1 MANREIDVKSMA
13 LGGRNRS
20 GLIIAIVVIAVVVLG
35 IFSSWYTIDQG
46 ERGVVL
52 RTGAMVGTAE
62 PGLHFKLPWIET
74 VVKIPVTQQVT
85 YWTCQNGSP
94 CQTGEHAQMQAYS
107 QDQQPADMRVTI
119 SWHVPADGVEK
130 VYSEYGSLSNL
141 ESRLI
146 SRRAPQDVKTVF
158 GRFTA
163 ASVIQNRAQFNTDVQ
178 AAIETG
184 IQGPVQIDSVQVEN
198 IDFSDTY
205 ENSIE
210 QRMLAEVEVQ
220 KLRQNAEREKVQAQ
234 ITVTQAQAAADSRR
248 ADAQAQADAV
258 RLQAQADAEAIGL
271 RGDAEARAI
280 KARGDALRDNPN
292 LVFLTQAEKW
302 NGQLPTTMLPNASVP
317 MLNLNPRPQ
326 ADAPAN
332 QP

>member
-1 MANREIDVKSMA
+1 MANREIDLAYAATRGRLPVF
-13 LGGRNRS
+13 LG
-20 GLIIAIVVIAVVVLG
+20 IAAVIAIIMLVL
-35 IFSSWYTIDQG
+35 SSWYTIDQG
-46 ERGVVL
+46 ERGVIL

-85 YWTCQNGSP
+85 YWTCQNGAN
-94 CQTGEHAQMQAYS
+94 CEAGEHPQMQAYS

-119 SWHVPADGVEK
+119 SWHVPPDAVEK
-130 VYSEYGSLSNL
+130 VYSEFGSLGNL
-141 ESRLI
+141 ESRLV

-158 GRFTA
+158 GKFTA

-178 AAIETG
+178 AAIEAG

-198 IDFSDTY
+198 IDFSDAY

-234 ITVTQAQAAADSRR
+234 ITVTQAQAAADARR

-258 RLQAQADAEAIGL
+258 RLQAEADSQAIQL
-271 RGDAEARAI
+271 RGDAEAKAI

-292 LVFLTQAEKW
+292 LIFLTQAEKW
-302 NGQLPTTMLPNASVP
+302 NGQLPTTMLPNGSVP
-317 MLNLNPRPQ
+317 MLNL
-326 ADAPAN
+326 DARQSSAVPAG
-332 QP
+332 QE

>member
-1 MANREIDVKSMA
+1 MANREIDIASVASKGRVTA
-13 LGGRNRS
+13 LIG
-20 GLIIAIVVIAVVVLG
+20 IIAVIAVLMLV
-35 IFSSWYTIDQG
+35 FSSWYTIDQG
-46 ERGVVL
+46 ERGVIL

-62 PGLHFKLPWIET
+62 PGLHFKLPWVET
-74 VVKIPVTQQVT
+74 VIKIPVTQQVT
-85 YWTCQNGSP
+85 YWTCQNGTS
-94 CQTGEHAQMQAYS
+94 CQANEHQQMAAYS

-119 SWHVPADGVEK
+119 SWHVPADAVEH
-130 VYSEYGSLSNL
+130 VYSEFGSLSNL

-146 SRRAPQDVKTVF
+146 ARRAPQDVKTVF
-158 GRFTA
+158 GKFTA

-178 AAIETG
+178 AAIEAG

-198 IDFSDTY
+198 IDFSDAY

-234 ITVTQAQAAADSRR
+234 ITVTQAQAAADARR

-258 RLQAQADAEAIGL
+258 KLQAQADAEAIQL
-271 RGDAEARAI
+271 RGDAEAKAI

-292 LVFLTQAEKW
+292 LIFLTQAEKW

-317 MLNLNPRPQ
+317 MLNLDPRQSP
-326 ADAPAN
+326 AAPAAEHE
-332 QP
+332 

>member
-1 MANREIDVKSMA
+1 MANREIDIASMA
-13 LGGRNRS
+13 SRGRATAFI
-20 GLIIAIVVIAVVVLG
+20 GIIAIIAVVMLVL
-35 IFSSWYTIDQG
+35 SSWYTIDQG
-46 ERGVVL
+46 ERGVIL

-85 YWTCQNGSP
+85 YWTCQSGGN
-94 CQTGEHAQMQAYS
+94 CENNEHPQMQAYS

-119 SWHVPADGVEK
+119 SWHVPPDAVEH
-130 VYSEYGSLSNL
+130 VYSEFGSIGNL

-146 SRRAPQDVKTVF
+146 ARRAPQDVKTVF
-158 GRFTA
+158 GKFTA

-178 AAIETG
+178 AAIEAG

-198 IDFSDTY
+198 IDFSDAY

-234 ITVTQAQAAADSRR
+234 ITVTQAQAAADARR
-248 ADAQAQADAV
+248 ADAQAQADSV
-258 RLQAQADAEAIGL
+258 RLQAEADAEAIQL
-271 RGDAEARAI
+271 RGDAEAKAI

-292 LVFLTQAEKW
+292 LILLTQAEKW
-302 NGQLPTTMLPNASVP
+302 NGQLPTTMLPNGTVP
-317 MLNLNPRPQ
+317 MLNLDPHQNS
-326 ADAPAN
+326 AAPAAEHE
-332 QP
+332 